1 MRYSNVGRIYLPA
14 PPTVQQW
21 RANTVDKTTDQEL
34 LNSLIEQYRNRL
46 GNLSW
51 FMKYLNEPVAPQA
64 AKLIVV

>member
-1 MRYSNVGRIYLPA
+1 
-14 PPTVQQW
+14 VQQW